1 MYKQGSSVQE
11 MSDTFKKELFQS
23 MDKHIPAKEIR
34 SKNSLPWITH
44 KIRKMFKKKSRLYQ
58 QAKRTKNW
66 SNYRHFQKEIKSQ
79 IRKAEWSYIND
90 TILKGLESNNTKPF
104 WKYIKSRKNDNIG
117 VAPLKNKGK
126 LISDSKGKAEIL
138 IQQFKSVFTIDKST
152 TIPDTTKHIEETIPN
167 LIITEK
173 GLEKLLKDID

>member
-1 MYKQGSSVQE
+1 MVITNCDTKPNYQRSKPRKCYVYSKANWENLNEDISKTSTRIKQMYKQGSSVQE

-23 MDKHIPAKEIR
+23 MDKHIPTKEIR

-79 IRKAEWSYIND
+79 IRKVKWSYI
-90 TILKGLESNNTKPF
+90 
-104 WKYIKSRKNDNIG
+104 
-117 VAPLKNKGK
+117 
-126 LISDSKGKAEIL
+126 
-138 IQQFKSVFTIDKST
+138 ST
-152 TIPDTTKHIEETIPN
+152 TP
-167 LIITEK
+167 
-173 GLEKLLKDID
+173 